1 MRLAFLSLMMVGL
14 AGCGSPSAEKP
25 KGSPSPTKPA
35 ETPKV
40 IHTTGGNSTQYS
52 LDAKRERQWDVTWK
66 EATLGVEASGA
77 SQTSGTAQMTG
88 VSGQLYRDG
97 KAVSTYQG
105 DGGTADR
112 GTQILTL
119 RGNVQV
125 KSLEYDA
132 VLYCDEIRYEGG
144 RSLVRARG
152 HVRIVGKSGDL
163 QTDSELWATPDLKRV
178 GSPDAFTKL

>member
-1 MRLAFLSLMMVGL
+1 MKLVFVNLGACMILGL
-14 AGCGSPSAEKP
+14 VGCGSPSADKS
-25 KGSPSPTKPA
+25 KGGPAPTKPA

-40 IHTTGGNSTQYS
+40 IHTTGGSSTQYS
-52 LDAKRERQWDVTWK
+52 PDAKRQRQWDVTWQ
-66 EATLGVEASGA
+66 EAILGVESSGKA
-77 SQTSGTAQMTG
+77 KMTG
-88 VSGQLYRDG
+88 VSGQLYRDE
-97 KAVSTYQG
+97 KAVSTYRG

-144 RSLVRARG
+144 RSLVRATG

-163 QTDSELWATPDLKRV
+163 QTDSELWATPDLRRV
-178 GSPDAFTKL
+178 GSPDAFAKL

>member
-1 MRLAFLSLMMVGL
+1 MRLAFLSLVIVGL

-52 LDAKRERQWDVTWK
+52 PDPKRERQWDVTWK
-66 EATLGVEASGA
+66 EATLGVQMSGKA
-77 SQTSGTAQMTG
+77 KMTG
-88 VSGQLYRDG
+88 VSGQLYREG
-97 KAVSTYQG
+97 KAVSDYQG

-178 GSPDAFTKL
+178 GSPDAFAKL